1 MKSSKKLLTLC
12 LIQKD
17 ERLLLGM
24 KKRGFGKG
32 RWNGFGGKVNSNES
46 IDLAAKREL
55 KEETGIIAQDM
66 EKFGILD
73 FKFPNNPEIWQM
85 HIFKVQK
92 FKGEP
97 QESEEMRPQWFHVK
111 DIPFE
116 QMWPDDKYWIPLFLR
131 ERKFQGAF
139 LFDESDNIL
148 EKKVFEV
155 KEL

>member
-17 ERLLLGM
+17 EKLLLGM

-46 IDLAAKREL
+46 IELAAKREL
-55 KEETGIIAQDM
+55 KEEAGVIAQDM

-73 FKFPNNPEIWQM
+73 FKFPNDPEIFQV

-97 QESEEMRPQWFHVK
+97 QESEEMTPQWFHVK
-111 DIPFE
+111 DIPFK
-116 QMWPDDKYWIPLFLR
+116 QMWSDDKYWLPLFL
-131 ERKFQGAF
+131 EEKKFQGKF
-139 LFDESDNIL
+139 FFDKNDNVLDKEI
-148 EKKVFEV
+148 FEV

>member
-131 ERKFQGAF
+131 EKKFQGAF
-139 LFDESDNIL
+139 LFDESDNVL
-148 EKKVFEV
+148 EKKLFEV

>member
-1 MKSSKKLLTLC
+1 MKTTKKLLTLC

-24 KKRGFGKG
+24 KKRGFGRG

-55 KEETGIIAQDM
+55 KEEAGIIAQNM

-73 FKFPNNPEIWQM
+73 FKFLNNPEIHHV
-85 HIFKVQK
+85 HIFKVK
-92 FKGEP
+92 EFKGEP
-97 QESEEMRPQWFHVK
+97 QESEEMKPQWFHVK
-111 DIPFE
+111 DIPFK
-116 QMWPDDKYWIPLFLR
+116 QMWSGDKYWIPLFLK
-131 ERKFQGAF
+131 EKKFRGTIF
-139 LFDESDNIL
+139 FDESDNVL

-155 KEL
+155 REL

>member
-12 LIQKD
+12 LIQRGQK
-17 ERLLLGM
+17 LLLGM

-148 EKKVFEV
+148 EKKLFEV